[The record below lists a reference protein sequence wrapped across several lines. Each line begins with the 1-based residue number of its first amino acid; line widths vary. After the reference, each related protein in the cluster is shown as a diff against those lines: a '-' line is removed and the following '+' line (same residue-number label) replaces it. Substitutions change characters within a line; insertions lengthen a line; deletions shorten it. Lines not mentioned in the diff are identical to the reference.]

1 MPQIAL
7 LMLAD
12 ARFPAG
18 GHAHSGGVEVAVAD
32 DAVTDPATLREF
44 LAGRLRTQGLTQAAL
59 AAAACAAVHASAA
72 PDALR
77 DLDAHADARHPAE
90 VQRRVSRAQ
99 GRAVLRAGRAVWPA
113 PVLEALAAAIP
124 GGAHQAV
131 ATGAVAASA
140 GLDQLQVAAA
150 VAYAAVAGPASAAL
164 RLLGLDPYAVA
175 GVVSS
180 LAGACEDVAALAAE
194 VPGDWTELPAA
205 GGPLLDAAAIRHELW
220 EVRLFA
226 S

>member
-32 DAVTDPATLREF
+32 DAVTDLATLREF

-59 AAAACAAVHASAA
+59 AAAACAAAHAPAA

-113 PVLEALAAAIP
+113 PVLEALAAIP

-131 ATGAVAASA
+131 ATGAVAAAA

-164 RLLGLDPYAVA
+164 RLLGLDPYGVA

-180 LAGACEDVAALAAE
+180 LARACEDVAALAAD